1 MDILTI
7 EGGRKLKGE
16 MTISGSKNS
25 ALPILIATLLTD
37 EPCRIR
43 NVPDLDDIETV
54 VALLVFLGKNVLRR
68 NESVEVTAGPTLHA
82 EAPYELVRKM
92 RASIVVMGPLLARL
106 GHVKASLP
114 GGCAIGGRPINIH
127 LDGFRRLGAEIELE
141 QGYVDVS
148 SKKLQGAVIPLD
160 FASVGA
166 TENLMMAASL
176 ISGRTEIHNAAM
188 EPEIE
193 DLANFLNAMGA
204 RVTGA
209 GTARVVIEGVSHMHG
224 ATHVVI
230 PDRIET
236 GSYMI
241 AAAMTQ
247 GDVVLRKVCTGHLVA
262 LIDKMKQAGI
272 ELEDNESTIRVLGP
286 KKILPVSIETAVHP
300 GFPTDLQAQWMVLM
314 AISNGVA
321 QVTEKVFENR
331 FMHVPE
337 LTRMGAR
344 IETKGK
350 TATIIGVD
358 SLSGANVMVSDLRA
372 GAALVLAGL
381 AALGQTVIHRV
392 YHLDRGYER
401 LEGKLSAIG
410 AQITRAK
417 EP

>member
-1 MDILTI
+1 
-7 EGGRKLKGE
+7 
-16 MTISGSKNS
+16 
-25 ALPILIATLLTD
+25 
-37 EPCRIR
+37 
-43 NVPDLDDIETV
+43 
-54 VALLVFLGKNVLRR
+54 
-68 NESVEVTAGPTLHA
+68 
-82 EAPYELVRKM
+82 
-92 RASIVVMGPLLARL
+92 
-106 GHVKASLP
+106 
-114 GGCAIGGRPINIH
+114 
-127 LDGFRRLGAEIELE
+127 
-141 QGYVDVS
+141 
-148 SKKLQGAVIPLD
+148 
-160 FASVGA
+160 
-166 TENLMMAASL
+166 
-176 ISGRTEIHNAAM
+176 
-188 EPEIE
+188 
-193 DLANFLNAMGA
+193 
-204 RVTGA
+204 
-209 GTARVVIEGVSHMHG
+209 MHG